1 MRVVVTGGAGFIGS
15 HLCDALHSRGDHVV
29 CVDNLA
35 SGRLSNIEHLLASP
49 RFTLVEQDIR
59 EPIAVIGE
67 IDAVVN
73 MASLASPPAY
83 LAEPIFTLQT
93 GSAGTQNALDLAA
106 RHNARFVQASTSEVY
121 GDPLVHPQT
130 EDYWGNVN
138 PVGPRAVYDEAKR
151 YAEALI
157 AAYVREGLN
166 GGIIRI
172 FNTHGPRM
180 RTDDGRVVTQFI
192 SQALEGAPL
201 TVYGWNTSAWTTPWR
216 WCAAVSEGQPCIL
229 YGDGSQ
235 TRSLCYVSD
244 LVRGFVAMIDGTYFG
259 PVNLGNPHELTI
271 RQIAELVRDLVG
283 SDSPLEFRELPEDDP
298 KRRRPDIARAQAELG
313 WSPEVEVVDGLSKT
327 IDWIRCV
334 GLDADRTA
342 V

>member
-1 MRVVVTGGAGFIGS
+1 MR
-15 HLCDALHSRGDHVV
+15 
-29 CVDNLA
+29 
-35 SGRLSNIEHLLASP
+35 
-49 RFTLVEQDIR
+49 EQDIR

-83 LAEPIFTLQT
+83 LAQPIFTLQT
-93 GSAGTQNALDLAA
+93 GSVGAQNALNLAA
-106 RHNARFVQASTSEVY
+106 KHNARFVQASTSEVY

-138 PVGPRAVYDEAKR
+138 PIGPRSVYDEAKR
-151 YAEALI
+151 YAESLI

-172 FNTHGPRM
+172 FNTYGPRM
-180 RTDDGRVVTQFI
+180 RSDDGRVVTQFI

-201 TVYGWNTSAWTTPWR
+201 TV
-216 WCAAVSEGQPCIL
+216 

-259 PVNLGNPHELTI
+259 PVNLGNPHELTVL
-271 RQIAELVRDLVG
+271 QIAALVVDLVG
-283 SDSPLEFRELPEDDP
+283 SESPFEFRELPEDDP
-298 KRRRPDIARAQAELG
+298 KRRQPDITRARAELG
-313 WSPEVEVVDGLSKT
+313 WIPEVDVVDGLSKT
-327 IDWIRCV
+327 IDWIHSVC
-334 GLDADRTA
+334 LDADRRLA

>member
-192 SQALEGAPL
+192 SQAIEGAPL
-201 TVYGWNTSAWTTPWR
+201 TV
-216 WCAAVSEGQPCIL
+216 

-259 PVNLGNPHELTI
+259 PVNLGNAHVLTI

>member
-35 SGRLSNIEHLLASP
+35 SGRLSNIEHLLASR

-192 SQALEGAPL
+192 SQAIEGAPL
-201 TVYGWNTSAWTTPWR
+201 TV
-216 WCAAVSEGQPCIL
+216 

-244 LVRGFVAMIDGTYFG
+244 LVRGFVAMI
-259 PVNLGNPHELTI
+259 ELTI

>member
-1 MRVVVTGGAGFIGS
+1 
-15 HLCDALHSRGDHVV
+15 
-29 CVDNLA
+29 
-35 SGRLSNIEHLLASP
+35 
-49 RFTLVEQDIR
+49 
-59 EPIAVIGE
+59 
-67 IDAVVN
+67 
-73 MASLASPPAY
+73 
-83 LAEPIFTLQT
+83 
-93 GSAGTQNALDLAA
+93 
-106 RHNARFVQASTSEVY
+106 
-121 GDPLVHPQT
+121 
-130 EDYWGNVN
+130 
-138 PVGPRAVYDEAKR
+138 
-151 YAEALI
+151 
-157 AAYVREGLN
+157 
-166 GGIIRI
+166 
-172 FNTHGPRM
+172 M

-192 SQALEGAPL
+192 SQAIEGAPL
-201 TVYGWNTSAWTTPWR
+201 TV
-216 WCAAVSEGQPCIL
+216 

-259 PVNLGNPHELTI
+259 PVNLGNAHELTI

-334 GLDADRTA
+334 GLDADRNA

>member
-138 PVGPRAVYDEAKR
+138 PVGPRAVS
-151 YAEALI
+151 L
-157 AAYVREGLN
+157 
-166 GGIIRI
+166 
-172 FNTHGPRM
+172 P
-180 RTDDGRVVTQFI
+180 VV
-192 SQALEGAPL
+192 EP
-201 TVYGWNTSAWTTPWR
+201 
-216 WCAAVSEGQPCIL
+216 
-229 YGDGSQ
+229 
-235 TRSLCYVSD
+235 
-244 LVRGFVAMIDGTYFG
+244 
-259 PVNLGNPHELTI
+259 
-271 RQIAELVRDLVG
+271 
-283 SDSPLEFRELPEDDP
+283 SPN
-298 KRRRPDIARAQAELG
+298 
-313 WSPEVEVVDGLSKT
+313 
-327 IDWIRCV
+327 
-334 GLDADRTA
+334 
-342 V
+342 

>member
-192 SQALEGAPL
+192 SQAIEGAPL
-201 TVYGWNTSAWTTPWR
+201 TV
-216 WCAAVSEGQPCIL
+216 

-244 LVRGFVAMIDGTYFG
+244 LVRGCVAMIDGTYFG

-334 GLDADRTA
+334 GLDADRNA

>member
-172 FNTHGPRM
+172 FNTYGPRM

-192 SQALEGAPL
+192 SQAIEGAPL
-201 TVYGWNTSAWTTPWR
+201 TV
-216 WCAAVSEGQPCIL
+216 

-259 PVNLGNPHELTI
+259 PVNLGNPHELTV
-271 RQIAELVRDLVG
+271 REIAELVRDLVG

-298 KRRRPDIARAQAELG
+298 KRRRPDITRAQAELG

-334 GLDADRTA
+334 GLDEDLRAA

>member
-59 EPIAVIGE
+59 EPMAVIGE
-67 IDAVVN
+67 IDAVGNV
-73 MASLASPPAY
+73 ASRASPPAY

-192 SQALEGAPL
+192 SQAIEGAPL
-201 TVYGWNTSAWTTPWR
+201 TV
-216 WCAAVSEGQPCIL
+216 

>member
-192 SQALEGAPL
+192 SQAIEGAPL
-201 TVYGWNTSAWTTPWR
+201 TV
-216 WCAAVSEGQPCIL
+216 

-313 WSPEVEVVDGLSKT
+313 WSPEVDVVDGLSKT

>member
-1 MRVVVTGGAGFIGS
+1 MAQPSALALILATLTDTCMRVLEPISEKLHIDQLMVHEDFAGKSGPLIGPK
-15 HLCDALHSRGDHVV
+15 H
-29 CVDNLA
+29 
-35 SGRLSNIEHLLASP
+35 IKEHFEPYYRKVWDLLAS
-49 RFTLVEQDIR
+49 RGARIFEQDT
-59 EPIAVIGE
+59 
-67 IDAVVN
+67 D
-73 MASLASPPAY
+73 
-83 LAEPIFTLQT
+83 
-93 GSAGTQNALDLAA
+93 
-106 RHNARFVQASTSEVY
+106 
-121 GDPLVHPQT
+121 
-130 EDYWGNVN
+130 GNIN

-172 FNTHGPRM
+172 FNTYGPRM

-201 TVYGWNTSAWTTPWR
+201 TV
-216 WCAAVSEGQPCIL
+216 

-259 PVNLGNPHELTI
+259 PVNLGNPHELTV
-271 RQIAELVRDLVG
+271 REIAELVRDLVG
-283 SDSPLEFRELPEDDP
+283 SDSPIDFSELPEDDP

-313 WSPEVEVVDGLSKT
+313 WSPEVDVVDGLSKT
-327 IDWIRCV
+327 VDWIRCV
-334 GLDADRTA
+334 GLDADLRTA